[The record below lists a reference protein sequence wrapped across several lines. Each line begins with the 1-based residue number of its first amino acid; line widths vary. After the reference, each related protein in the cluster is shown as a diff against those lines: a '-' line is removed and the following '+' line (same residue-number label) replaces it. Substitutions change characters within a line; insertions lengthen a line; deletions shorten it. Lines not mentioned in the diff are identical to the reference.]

1 MRLGAILLVC
11 FIEALVLLSFG
22 YLVFGLWQLPMA
34 EVVEELEALMYLFDS
49 LQLIIIVL
57 TILVTYRL
65 VSFGDDN
72 LEQIENLLQERL
84 PEPENNKT

>member
-1 MRLGAILLVC
+1 MLVRFIGVLILH
-11 FIEALVLLSFG
+11 I
-22 YLVFGLWQLPMA
+22 YLMFGLWQLPVA
-34 EVVEELEALMYLFDS
+34 EVVEEAPMYLFDS

-57 TILVTYRL
+57 AILVTYRL

-72 LEQIENLLQERL
+72 LEKIENLLRERL